1 MCVCVCVCVTML
13 SAQVLAPVSAS
24 TCAPDP
30 CGKCADASDDEEEEE
45 EDEED
50 KIPRA
55 EVPGGGPW
63 SRCQSVPCR
72 SKRRSS
78 TSPLTG
84 HSQGGA
90 GRGVPAAPPRVLA
103 GIAAFAPDV
112 FPPTHGRH
120 RGWPTEE
127 EEEEEEEEEAGG
139 GS

>member
-1 MCVCVCVCVTML
+1 MDG
-13 SAQVLAPVSAS
+13 QR
-24 TCAPDP
+24 
-30 CGKCADASDDEEEEE
+30 KRRRRRRRRRKQDEEAEVHGRKRGRNEE
-45 EDEED
+45 EDEEED
-50 KIPRA
+50 DEEKIPRA

-127 EEEEEEEEEAGG
+127 EEEEEEEEEAG
-139 GS
+139 